1 MTEMSFF
8 RRRAATRSWE
18 FGLGRES
25 CLSSWRDLGDF
36 QGDLSPDLD
45 RPSEAPI
52 ETGWAVQ
59 GMARHSSGLLGR
71 GSPQAGLGDVG
82 TPTNGRRRWS
92 ALTAATSIAIWLAF
106 VAPALAQQQQ
116 PSADT
121 GSANDTGTSNKD
133 ISVMLQRQQKMI
145 EEQAKKLE
153 EQSRILAEQ
162 AKALQDQQ
170 TQLEELQ
177 RQAQGGAILVL
188 PATMATPS
196 IGNSAPGYIHTDE
209 VVPVPPDTGE
219 TPPPTGTEPAPGG
232 TQPVAP
238 GGTAE
243 GDRPQSEKPPEQ
255 LLVER
260 GGVLLP
266 AGVLQLE
273 PSIEYDYY
281 SNNNV
286 AINGFTIFDAIV
298 IGNVRV
304 DSLNR
309 NIVTAA
315 ATARYGLI
323 DRVQVEAR
331 VPYLYRKDST
341 TFGIGTNT
349 QQEFQDQGTGLGD
362 VQGTVSYQP
371 IIGDGSLIP
380 DVILRTTARFPTGE
394 SAFDIGTKDIG
405 NNRTVLKRP
414 PTGSGFYGVGGGF
427 TLVWRVDPVVFFG
440 GFSYTANLSENEG
453 ASGNIDPGDTYE
465 WFGGINIALSELVSM
480 NLSFDDQLISSTT
493 QNGNKVPNSDLNDA
507 RLILGTSVGVAP
519 GTTLT
524 FNASAGLTND
534 SPDFAFTISLPI
546 TFGLFD

>member
-1 MTEMSFF
+1 MSLF

-18 FGLGRES
+18 FGLGTES
-25 CLSSWRDLGDF
+25 CLSSWRDLGDL

-45 RPSEAPI
+45 RPEEAPI

-59 GMARHSSGLLGR
+59 GMARHSSGLFDR
-71 GSPQAGLGDVG
+71 GSSQSGLGS
-82 TPTNGRRRWS
+82 GRRRWG

-106 VAPALAQQQQ
+106 VAPALAQQQ
-116 PSADT
+116 PTADT
-121 GSANDTGTSNKD
+121 GSANGAGTSNKD
-133 ISVMLQRQQKMI
+133 ISAMLQRQQKMI
-145 EEQAKKLE
+145 EEQAQKLE

-162 AKALQDQQ
+162 ARTLQEQQ

-177 RQAQGGAILVL
+177 RQAQGGATFVL
-188 PATMATPS
+188 PATMAVPGT
-196 IGNSAPGYIHTDE
+196 GNNAPGYIHTDE

-219 TPPPTGTEPAPGG
+219 TPPAGAQPSPEGP
-232 TQPVAP
+232 QPVAP

-243 GDRPQSEKPPEQ
+243 EERPQSEKPPEQ

-323 DRVQVEAR
+323 DRVQIEAR

-349 QQEFQDQGTGLGD
+349 EQQYQNEGTGLGD

-394 SAFDIGTKDIG
+394 SAFDIGTEDIG
-405 NNRTVLKRP
+405 NSRTVLKRP
-414 PTGSGFYGVGGGF
+414 PTGSGFYGVGAGF

-440 GFSYTANLSENEG
+440 GFSYTANLSDDQG
-453 ASGNIDPGDTYE
+453 AVGNIDPGDVYE
-465 WFGGINIALSELVSM
+465 FFGGINVALSELVSM
-480 NLSFDDQLISSTT
+480 NLSFDDQLVSSTT
-493 QNGNKVPNSDLNDA
+493 QNGNKVLNSDLNDA

-524 FNASAGLTND
+524 FNAAAGLTND

-546 TFGLFD
+546 TFGLASLFD